1 MHKWAH
7 ISSKNIYIFP
17 VLPCVNTNTKQE
29 SNPMP
34 EPQYLYLP
42 GSAFLVSYTDS
53 NKQLFNV
60 KPVFEFLNYGFS
72 V

>member
-1 MHKWAH
+1 M
-7 ISSKNIYIFP
+7 
-17 VLPCVNTNTKQE
+17 LPCVNTNTKQE